1 MRFCDKCGS
10 RMAREKKGF
19 VCPKCGNLVSDSR
32 SARLERVK
40 GIERSEVVYVVNS
53 RADGYVRVSQSCP
66 ECGNG
71 EAFHW
76 FSRVSG
82 EHAGVGTDRTV
93 EHFRCTRCAHSWSKG
108 S

>member
-1 MRFCDKCGS
+1 MI
-10 RMAREKKGF
+10 REKRGF
-19 VCPKCGNLVSDSR
+19 VCPKCGNLASGIG

-40 GIERSEVVYVVNS
+40 RIKRSEAVYVVNS
-53 RADGYVRVSQSCP
+53 QPDGNVRVSQSCP

-76 FSRVSG
+76 FSGVSG
-82 EHAGVGTDRTV
+82 EHAGVGTERTV
-93 EHFRCTRCAHSWSKG
+93 EHFKCTRCAHSWSKG

>member
-1 MRFCDKCGS
+1 ML
-10 RMAREKKGF
+10 REKKGF
-19 VCPKCGNLVSDSR
+19 VCPKCGNLVSSNGA
-32 SARLERVK
+32 ARPERVK
-40 GIERSEVVYVVNS
+40 RTMRSEVVYVVNGQP
-53 RADGYVRVSQSCP
+53 DEFVRVSQTCP

-82 EHAGVGTDRTV
+82 EHAGVGTERTV